1 MLPACSLHS
10 GFGVKRRGERMGAD
24 PWVVSPEPGSA
35 LGLGVAHSD
44 FTPGS
49 GTARAKHAALE
60 S

>member
-10 GFGVKRRGERMGAD
+10 GFGVKRRGERVGAD

-49 GTARAKHAALE
+49 GTARAKH
-60 S
+60 